1 MTAVLAATNVGQSL
15 PPASIVL
22 LAAAAAVWVAGFAV
36 NLAASSAKVERRAF
50 WSGYLGVGALA
61 ALAFLFSG
69 WFMSVLV
76 FVMVAV
82 TTLSHAYFRTPYLV
96 LGGRIIT
103 ATSHEH

>member
-1 MTAVLAATNVGQSL
+1 MTTVLAATSVAESL

-22 LAAAAAVWVAGFAV
+22 LAAAAAVWVVGFAV
-36 NLAASSAKVERRAF
+36 NLATSSAEVERRAF
-50 WSGYLGVGALA
+50 WAGYLGVGALA

-69 WFMSVLV
+69 WFTSVLV

-82 TTLSHAYFRTPYLV
+82 TTLSHAYFRTSYLV

-103 ATSHEH
+103 ATRHER